1 MFIEILGL
9 LFGIAYIL
17 CMVKE
22 KRAAWPLGLLAVSL
36 YAFSCFQSQL
46 YGEFSLQIAYAILAI
61 YGWYTWGKNTHN
73 NLNVSKLS
81 NFQYIIS
88 MFSGIAMS
96 LFAFYLLQA
105 LDGSLPL
112 LDAITNGFAI
122 TATVLAARKK
132 LENWIFW
139 IPINAITIYMMLI
152 KGMPFYTVLYLG
164 YLLFAILGYFQW
176 RKSLFINSMTTNS

>member
-88 MFSGIAMS
+88 IFSGIAMS

-132 LENWIFW
+132 IENWIFW
-139 IPINAITIYMMLI
+139 IPINAITIYMMLV
-152 KGMPFYTVLYLG
+152 KGMPFYAILYFG
-164 YLLFAILGYFQW
+164 YMLFAILGYFQW
-176 RKSLFINSMTTNS
+176 KKSLLIKSMTTN